1 MMKILAGAVGIVGI
15 YFLGSAVVGLLI
27 PSWFRS
33 RKTGEVPARINLFV
47 GYLAGSLALFALAG
61 WLNPNSFTN
70 LFKQQSAELG
80 DKQKTARGADGNPA
94 PVAGT
99 AVPHELGSI
108 HPVQQ
113 PRLASVPQE

>member
-1 MMKILAGAVGIVGI
+1 MKILARVVGIVSI

-33 RKTGEVPARINLFV
+33 RKTGEVPGRINLFV

-70 LFKQQSAELG
+70 LFKQQSAEFG
-80 DKQKTARGADGNPA
+80 NKKKTAHGADGDPA
-94 PVAGT
+94 PVAGK
-99 AVPHELGSI
+99 AIPHALGSSR
-108 HPVQQ
+108 PA
-113 PRLASVPQE
+113 L